1 MRRLYHKFKVNK
13 IRNWA
18 ISLEKGN
25 MENIR
30 LCPLTREEK
39 GLLIKTWGGL
49 GLNINPLFYQMF
61 KTVEGFNE
69 QYLSDDL
76 FFPLIIKTLNPD
88 NLIGALEHKGL
99 YQTFYKELHQPNMLL
114 QRINGVYYNSKME
127 IIDLVDMI
135 KSATPG
141 RQYIIKPTV
150 GSGMGRGV
158 KKISFNT
165 GDLEDTIKLIN
176 GYGDNIVVQE
186 VVEQSIKTS
195 IFNKESLNAFRVS
208 TLNINGKVTLCT
220 VIFRCG
226 RNGFCVDN
234 AGAGGIV
241 VGVRE
246 DGQFYEY
253 GYDNKYKRHY
263 QSDSGVKFGETKIE
277 EVKDLVDLVLYA
289 HRKYLP
295 ICGFA
300 GWDFALDI
308 NNKPV
313 FIEVNLGFP
322 GIQLEQLCPAKPIFG
337 ERTQEVIEFVNK
349 HQKLI

>member
-1 MRRLYHKFKVNK
+1 MRKLYHKFKVNK

-25 MENIR
+25 MEGLK

-39 GLLIKTWGGL
+39 ELLIETWGDL
-49 GLNINPLFYQMF
+49 GLKINPLFYQMF
-61 KTVEGFNE
+61 KTIEGFNA

-88 NLIGALEHKGL
+88 NLVGTLEHKGL
-99 YQTFYKELHQPNMLL
+99 YTTLYSELHQPNMLL
-114 QRINGVYYNSKME
+114 QRINGVYYNSMMD
-127 IIDLVDMI
+127 IVDLVDTI
-135 KSATPG
+135 KSAKPD

-158 KKISFNT
+158 KKVSLNSV
-165 GDLEDTIKLIN
+165 DIKDIIHFIN
-176 GYGDNIVVQE
+176 NYGDNIVIQE
-186 VVEQSIKTS
+186 IVEQSSKTS
-195 IFNKESLNAFRVS
+195 IFNKESLNTFRVS
-208 TLNINGKVTLCT
+208 TLNLNGKASLCT

-226 RNGFCVDN
+226 RDGSCVDN
-234 AGAGGIV
+234 AGAGGLV

-253 GYDNKYKRHY
+253 AYDNKYKRYY
-263 QSDSGVKFGETKIE
+263 QSDTGVQFKGTKIE
-277 EVKDLVDLVLYA
+277 EVKDLIDLAINA

-295 ICGFA
+295 TCGFA
-300 GWDFALDI
+300 GWDFALDV
-308 NNKPV
+308 NNKPI

-337 ERTQEVIEFVNK
+337 ERTQEVIEYVYK
-349 HQKLI
+349 HQTLI